1 MGGSMI
7 SGSGYYPGN
16 GSMFNRGG
24 LRGSNQ
30 SMKSVRSS
38 KPMDE
43 LAFASLGLS
52 HTGTLPS
59 SGYNSGHATPGYF
72 PHQQQLQ
79 QQFIPQQQFY
89 PPQQTLPYQP
99 QAGNT

>member
-1 MGGSMI
+1 
-7 SGSGYYPGN
+7 
-16 GSMFNRGG
+16 
-24 LRGSNQ
+24 
-30 SMKSVRSS
+30 
-38 KPMDE
+38 MDE

-72 PHQQQLQ
+72 PQQQQQQQLQ

-89 PPQQTLPYQP
+89 PPQQTLPYQA
-99 QAGNT
+99 QAGNTYLHDVSNDVSNMETEIM